1 MSRNFLNLMR
11 EFDSI
16 FGEDIFPTYNNLR
29 VKYNPLNVVKTDLN
43 SNLPSTNVFEDEWVY
58 KFEIVTPGL
67 TKEDLSIDI
76 NGDTLVFKGE
86 KKEEKVE
93 KGGYI
98 TKEYR
103 YNKFERTFDIPSNV
117 VSEDIYAKTDNGITT
132 IYLPKEKPTK
142 TKSYKR
148 KVSID

>member
-1 MSRNFLNLMR
+1 MR
-11 EFDSI
+11 EFEGM
-16 FGEDIFPTYNNLR
+16 FGEDIFPTYNNLMVKYKPLNR
-29 VKYNPLNVVKTDLN
+29 VKNNFN

-67 TKEDLSIDI
+67 TKDDLSIDI

-93 KGGYI
+93 KGDYI

-103 YNKFERTFDIPSNV
+103 YNKFERMFDIPSNV
-117 VSEDIYAKTDNGITT
+117 VSEDIYAKTENGITT